1 MNLTQD
7 NINEFLNKYI
17 DFVDDISFKFKYE
30 DNVRHLLY
38 VIIPAFIIKYGIN
51 NENSVL
57 KCFDTVRI
65 HINKVENK
73 VITAS
78 FNRTLRKDS
87 DGSYYTNK
95 YISLNDYKNAS
106 LTGLLDSIIHEYNH
120 AMNSIN
126 NEITYDDK
134 FVKIRTGLSFL
145 IYDRKTLNFI
155 KKSKEVFLE
164 EIINTEQT
172 EEIMNII
179 NSFNKFNIYNVE
191 FNNML
196 FALKNE
202 IKGDKYISNA
212 YYFQSFICEA
222 LMKNKTFTPTMSNL
236 RFKGFVESIPSL
248 FDDVIGNEG
257 SYFRLCKLL
266 EEIYDLEIKYSKSVI
281 FKNRILAKLKN
292 KAYEVIALIE
302 DYDSKCI
309 YK

>member
-1 MNLTQD
+1 MNLTQE

-17 DFVDDISFKFKYE
+17 NFVDDISFKYKYE
-30 DNVRHLLY
+30 ENIRHLLY
-38 VIIPAFIIKYGIN
+38 IVIPAFVIKYGIN
-51 NENSVL
+51 NENVVL
-57 KCFDTVRI
+57 KCFENVRI
-65 HINKVENK
+65 HISKIENK

-78 FNRTLRKDS
+78 FNRVLKKNS
-87 DGSYYTNK
+87 SGCYYTDK
-95 YISLNDYKNAS
+95 HISLNDYKNAS

-134 FVKIRTGLSFL
+134 FIKVRTGLSFL
-145 IYDRKTLNFI
+145 IYDKQTLKFV
-155 KKSKEVFLE
+155 KKSKEIFLE

-179 NSFNKFNIYNVE
+179 NSFNDFNIHNVE

-248 FDDVIGNEG
+248 FDDVIGKEG
-257 SYFRLCKLL
+257 SYFHLCKLL
-266 EEIYDLEIKYSKSVI
+266 EEIYDLEIKYSKSLF
-281 FKNRILAKLKN
+281 FKNRVLAKLK
-292 KAYEVIALIE
+292 KKVFEIIGLIE